1 MAFGKT
7 YLLTKSSKRVGL
19 SAINSWVRKILP
31 PSTDSLTL
39 SIPPPSAKLTFVKLL
54 SARGATSASKVSEL
68 KYCFGPFKEKNAVE
82 SLNSTPQESKLIS
95 PASTLPFDLK
105 KISILRISY
114 IISHNFYMAFYS
126 RSVRALAEIEKFYTN
141 KNIEILDVGCG
152 FGETMQ
158 LFFDQ
163 GYKVSGLD
171 PSSEAVQKSRTLLP
185 SCEIKLVFE
194 DIEWEYE
201 DNSFDVVIILD
212 VLEHVSS
219 EQFVAEQIERVL
231 KPGGLLIVT
240 VPYKGLSAVLDP
252 ANISQYLLKKGS
264 HHKHF
269 SLPELKGLFPE
280 HIFEFVST
288 EKRGIGLSQLARL
301 LSYPFRK
308 AFGQSFEKLLLPL
321 ISLDYKIQSG
331 PFAYHIFL
339 SMKKHESK

>member
-1 MAFGKT
+1 
-7 YLLTKSSKRVGL
+7 
-19 SAINSWVRKILP
+19 
-31 PSTDSLTL
+31 
-39 SIPPPSAKLTFVKLL
+39 
-54 SARGATSASKVSEL
+54 
-68 KYCFGPFKEKNAVE
+68 
-82 SLNSTPQESKLIS
+82 
-95 PASTLPFDLK
+95 
-105 KISILRISY
+105 
-114 IISHNFYMAFYS
+114 MAFYS

-152 FGETMQ
+152 FGETMK

-194 DIEWEYE
+194 DIEWEHE

-252 ANISQYLLKKGS
+252 ANISHSLLKKGQL
-264 HHKHF
+264 HKHF
-269 SLPELKGLFPE
+269 TLEELQGLFSQQVYD
-280 HIFEFVST
+280 FVSI
-288 EKRGIGLSQLARL
+288 EKRGIGLSQIARIF
-301 LSYPFRK
+301 SYPFRK
-308 AFGQSFEKLLLPL
+308 AFGEGFEKLFLPL
-321 ISLDYKIQSG
+321 ISFDYKLQPG